1 MFITADPVTELAFT
15 ILICVLMG
23 TCLLVLVAIFRRW
36 QQIRYSRYLASLHD
50 RHREILGQLL
60 SGTRMAEAIDTLRK
74 LPPAELEVLLEPYFV
89 KGGCDGIHLGYLLA
103 VCTELGLVK
112 RWQSRMAAGGGRR
125 HPSAWRPGASA
136 SISLLG
142 RAKGI
147 RNLGV
152 LRHQPSWP
160 LLANA
165 LNDPHPDIQFVAM
178 RSLASIR
185 ARGSF
190 AVLLDRLQAVVL
202 GDLPAPSQRV
212 LQAALASF
220 DPSCSSALL
229 PLLRHE
235 NWNLRFLA
243 IEILKG
249 MVCRSAAFDL
259 DFQFSADSLAPE
271 VTDLLLT
278 DLWRDTSAEV
288 RGRTGEIIALLPN
301 PRSTMVLHRLLL
313 DPQWY
318 VRLRTVQALARP
330 RHSNALMLP
339 GIRECLRDSHWR
351 VREAAIHTLITL
363 GAPGRQE
370 LYENFLRSADQSNR
384 EQIVEAM
391 ERSGLMASLV
401 ASYGEGRGGLE
412 ALIVEQLAEG
422 AAPRGLPEVLRASSA
437 HTRQKFQERFLP
449 YARLK
454 NRPREGMPANLDVDT
469 NLQSALEFPPALAA

>member
-1 MFITADPVTELAFT
+1 MFFTADPVTELAFT
-15 ILICVLMG
+15 ILICVLMA
-23 TCLLVLVAIFRRW
+23 LVYWFWWRSSGAGSRFATLATWHLFTIAIVKSSPTALRH
-36 QQIRYSRYLASLHD
+36 QDGGSHRYAA
-50 RHREILGQLL
+50 Q
-60 SGTRMAEAIDTLRK
+60 AA
-74 LPPAELEVLLEPYFV
+74 PAELEVLLEPYFV

-103 VCTELGLVK
+103 VCTNLD
-112 RWQSRMAAGGGRR
+112 WSSAGKAGWPQVGATTPIRV
-125 HPSAWRPGASA
+125 APGASA

-185 ARGSF
+185 AVEVLRSLGPPAGCGS
-190 AVLLDRLQAVVL
+190 

-278 DLWRDTSAEV
+278 ICGVTPV
-288 RGRTGEIIALLPN
+288 RKCEQDWGIIALLPN

-330 RHSNALMLP
+330 RHSNALMLRNP
-339 GIRECLRDSHWR
+339 
-351 VREAAIHTLITL
+351 
-363 GAPGRQE
+363 
-370 LYENFLRSADQSNR
+370 
-384 EQIVEAM
+384 
-391 ERSGLMASLV
+391 
-401 ASYGEGRGGLE
+401 
-412 ALIVEQLAEG
+412 
-422 AAPRGLPEVLRASSA
+422 
-437 HTRQKFQERFLP
+437 
-449 YARLK
+449 
-454 NRPREGMPANLDVDT
+454 
-469 NLQSALEFPPALAA
+469 